1 MAPGTQ
7 PPSEEYRA
15 LVDKAYS
22 KFARLR
28 EFPPYGRN
36 KWDYYFHKAFQAY
49 STLWKYQQENR
60 QKLMEVGLKRWE
72 IGEIASRIG
81 QLYYNY
87 YLRTSNAKFLSESF
101 IFYEA
106 IMSREYFKDSDK
118 DASLANK
125 QLRYC
130 ARFIVICLLLNR
142 REMAHMLARQ
152 LRLLVD
158 EYGHTYQG
166 IEVKEWKL
174 VMQEIV
180 RFLKADAACDTSR
193 PLRYSVLLDPQHSV
207 LPAVE
212 KLEGKKPLQLEDA
225 ILASYYHNE
234 VKFSELT
241 LDTFRMLQAL
251 EWEPSGSLY
260 RMRTGMTGGNRVGS
274 SSNVG
279 VVEEIADPSLPPNP
293 HKYIL
298 YRPTVQHLLLVLGTA
313 CEELSTDSV
322 VLLYVSASVSLTPS
336 LSLNQLTINQIQSYV
351 STRSEESGDA
361 EQSETST
368 PADSPKYIG
377 NAALTSPGGSVTP
390 GLWMGSKHS
399 PGSNFL
405 YPSDILPFTR
415 RPLFIII
422 DSDNSFIFESI
433 SGEERGESAVLL
445 LSPSM
450 QIDEKGTGTP
460 TSSSHLSNTGNLFT
474 FFLTAPFLAFCR
486 LLGISHTSFPKQ
498 GQTDPEKLLSTSFV
512 EWGTALVTSTIISPA
527 WARVL
532 FDPFLRQLVLRF
544 IFCRAVIALHAKYG
558 GKPEFAPR
566 CCPAL
571 PDEMLPESEVVQ
583 AMVLQLATLLGVAD
597 QFQVS

>member
-322 VLLYVSASVSLTPS
+322 VLLYVSASGMPAHTLTSSASSANLMMGSSSRNKIVSLTPS

-368 PADSPKYIG
+368 PADSPKYVG

-390 GLWMGSKHS
+390 GLWMGSKRS

-433 SGEERGESAVLL
+433 SGEERGEPAVLL

-486 LLGISHTSFPKQ
+486 LLGISHSSFPK
-498 GQTDPEKLLSTSFV
+498 
-512 EWGTALVTSTIISPA
+512 
-527 WARVL
+527 
-532 FDPFLRQLVLRF
+532 
-544 IFCRAVIALHAKYG
+544 
-558 GKPEFAPR
+558 
-566 CCPAL
+566 
-571 PDEMLPESEVVQ
+571 
-583 AMVLQLATLLGVAD
+583 
-597 QFQVS
+597 VS

>member
-1 MAPGTQ
+1 MCSVGIC
-7 PPSEEYRA
+7 
-15 LVDKAYS
+15 
-22 KFARLR
+22 
-28 EFPPYGRN
+28 
-36 KWDYYFHKAFQAY
+36 QAY

-158 EYGHTYQG
+158 EYGHTYQVCLMIRQMGFLKMIIYSDACEEVLNTSLEMGGDGVWDILCKKNYVSVPQG

-234 VKFSELT
+234 ASDLGPWWLGFKSGTPPYSDFKSHQISLFVEFS
-241 LDTFRMLQAL
+241 DRC
-251 EWEPSGSLY
+251 
-260 RMRTGMTGGNRVGS
+260 
-274 SSNVG
+274 
-279 VVEEIADPSLPPNP
+279 
-293 HKYIL
+293 K
-298 YRPTVQHLLLVLGTA
+298 
-313 CEELSTDSV
+313 
-322 VLLYVSASVSLTPS
+322 
-336 LSLNQLTINQIQSYV
+336 
-351 STRSEESGDA
+351 
-361 EQSETST
+361 
-368 PADSPKYIG
+368 
-377 NAALTSPGGSVTP
+377 
-390 GLWMGSKHS
+390 
-399 PGSNFL
+399 
-405 YPSDILPFTR
+405 
-415 RPLFIII
+415 
-422 DSDNSFIFESI
+422 
-433 SGEERGESAVLL
+433 VLL
-445 LSPSM
+445 L
-450 QIDEKGTGTP
+450 DR
-460 TSSSHLSNTGNLFT
+460 SS
-474 FFLTAPFLAFCR
+474 
-486 LLGISHTSFPKQ
+486 
-498 GQTDPEKLLSTSFV
+498 
-512 EWGTALVTSTIISPA
+512 LVS
-527 WARVL
+527 W
-532 FDPFLRQLVLRF
+532 
-544 IFCRAVIALHAKYG
+544 H
-558 GKPEFAPR
+558 
-566 CCPAL
+566 
-571 PDEMLPESEVVQ
+571 
-583 AMVLQLATLLGVAD
+583 
-597 QFQVS
+597 